1 MKTDQELASAIDI
14 GLDGQTYT
22 IINQPNELE
31 WIGTGRSAFVF
42 RIQGTDRVIKKFFPS
57 HRHLAALEGSIYE
70 QLAPFPTYAKQ
81 YAYGTDYLVIEYIEG
96 QTLFDCLLSGTMIS
110 RDVIRVVDY
119 ALAEARS
126 VGLNPSDIHLRNIM
140 LTNDGTRIIDV
151 ARFRQTAPC
160 SQWDDLKRAYDYF
173 YSKSYFPKK
182 LPESF
187 LNTVAD
193 IYKRRM
199 FESHRNTG

>member
-1 MKTDQELASAIDI
+1 MKTDQELATAITI
-14 GLDGQTYT
+14 ESNGQTQLIT
-22 IINQPNELE
+22 GQPPELD

-57 HRHLAALEGSIYE
+57 HRHLAVLEGAIYE
-70 QLAPFPTYAKQ
+70 QLSSFSTYAKQ
-81 YAYGTDYLVIEYIEG
+81 YAYGADYLVIEYIEG
-96 QTLFDCLLSGTMIS
+96 QTLFDCLVNGTLIP
-110 RDVIRVVDY
+110 RDVIRAVDQ
-119 ALAEARS
+119 ALADARS

-140 LTNDGTRIIDV
+140 LTKDGTRIIDV
-151 ARFRQTAPC
+151 ARFRQTEPC
-160 SQWDDLKRAYDYF
+160 SQWDDLKRGYDYF
-173 YSKSYFPKK
+173 YCKSYFPKK
-182 LPESF
+182 LPEAF

>member
-22 IINQPNELE
+22 IINQPNELD

-42 RIQGTDRVIKKFFPS
+42 RINGTDRVIKKFFPS

-70 QLAPFPTYAKQ
+70 QLAPFSTYAKQ

-96 QTLFDCLLSGTMIS
+96 QTLFDCLVSGTLIS
-110 RDVIRVVDY
+110 RDVIRVVDH

-160 SQWDDLKRAYDYF
+160 SQWEDLKRGYDYF